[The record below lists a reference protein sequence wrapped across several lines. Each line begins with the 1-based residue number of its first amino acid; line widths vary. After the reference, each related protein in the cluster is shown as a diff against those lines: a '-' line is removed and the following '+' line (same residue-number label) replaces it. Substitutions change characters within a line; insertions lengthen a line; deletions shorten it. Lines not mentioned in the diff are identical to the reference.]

1 MKKIYSIML
10 FALGCLVM
18 ASCSDDSTNDIT
30 VNGLAV
36 VSAKTSFSAAGGTD
50 TIALAKPVIK
60 AYAEDSWATV
70 ASLGANVTVTAG
82 LNTSRE
88 SRHTTVIVKSSEAD
102 STIIDVDQAGATLK
116 IAAPASIISND
127 DSKTLSYAASSTLPM
142 TITADS
148 SWIVP
153 SFDSDSVYVKLGANN
168 EGHLRS
174 GHIFISAGSFKD
186 TINVKQEEFAKD
198 IAGTYAI
205 LDTYN
210 STHDSLIYQTAY
222 LRDDNGQKNFVF
234 PTLNL
239 KLPITW
245 SDDDMSVTINGGSL
259 LGTINDGNSVDY
271 VYSVLW
277 DVKQGYLTWSSSYAA
292 SLEYD
297 AQDDITYGM
306 FADNGSWAGH
316 NVSAFRFE
324 LFSTNPPSSSGRTG
338 QAVVSLEYPELL
350 RLSSDI
356 GTNSSKLEIKA
367 KENRVSAYI
376 SRK

>member
-1 MKKIYSIML
+1 ML

-30 VNGLAV
+30 ANGLAV
-36 VSAKTSFSAAGGTD
+36 VSAKTSFSAAGGID

-60 AYAEDSWATV
+60 AYAMDSWATV
-70 ASLGANVTVTAG
+70 VSLGTNVTVTAA
-82 LNTSRE
+82 LNTGRE

-116 IAAPASIISND
+116 ITAPAMITSND
-127 DSKTLSYAASSTLPM
+127 DSKTLSYAASSTLPI

-153 SFDSDSVYVKLGANN
+153 SFDSDSVYVKLSANN
-168 EGHLRS
+168 EGHIRS
-174 GHIFISAGSFKD
+174 GHLFISAGTFRD
-186 TINVKQEEFAKD
+186 TITVNQMEFTKD

-205 LDTYN
+205 IDTYN
-210 STHDSLIYQTAY
+210 STDDNLVYQLAY

-259 LGTINDGNSVDY
+259 LGKVNDGNSVDY
-271 VYSVLW
+271 VYSVLG
-277 DVKQGYLTWSSSYAA
+277 DVNQGYLTWSSQVSYTA
-292 SLEYD
+292 SLKYD
-297 AQDDITYGM
+297 APDVITYGM
-306 FADNGSWAGH
+306 FADNGSWAGYS
-316 NVSAFRFE
+316 VSILRFE
-324 LFSTNPPSSSGRTG
+324 LFSTNPPSSSGRVG
-338 QAVVSLEYPELL
+338 KAVVSLEYPELL
-350 RLSSDI
+350 RISSA
-356 GTNSSKLEIKA
+356 TSANSSKQEIRA
-367 KENRVSAYI
+367 KENRISTYI
-376 SRK
+376 GRKNF

>member
-1 MKKIYSIML
+1 MI
-10 FALGCLVM
+10 
-18 ASCSDDSTNDIT
+18 
-30 VNGLAV
+30 
-36 VSAKTSFSAAGGTD
+36 
-50 TIALAKPVIK
+50 
-60 AYAEDSWATV
+60 
-70 ASLGANVTVTAG
+70 
-82 LNTSRE
+82 
-88 SRHTTVIVKSSEAD
+88 
-102 STIIDVDQAGATLK
+102 
-116 IAAPASIISND
+116 
-127 DSKTLSYAASSTLPM
+127 
-142 TITADS
+142 
-148 SWIVP
+148 
-153 SFDSDSVYVKLGANN
+153 
-168 EGHLRS
+168 
-174 GHIFISAGSFKD
+174 
-186 TINVKQEEFAKD
+186 
-198 IAGTYAI
+198 
-205 LDTYN
+205 
-210 STHDSLIYQTAY
+210 IYQTAY